1 MANLKEVAQ
10 AVIDGSRERAAGLTQ
25 QALDEG
31 ADPTQILER
40 GLQVG
45 MAEIG
50 RRFREGEC
58 YVPEVLLAAR
68 AMHTGLDVL
77 RPRLTQSG
85 VPTIGRV
92 VIGTVAGDLHDIGK
106 NLVGMMLE
114 GAGFQVVDLGVDVSV
129 EGFVEA
135 VREHAPDIVGMSALI
150 TTTMPAMGQA
160 VEALK
165 EVGLRGAVKVVV
177 GGAPVTREYA
187 SRIGA
192 DGYGVDAAEAVDVCK
207 SLVGRI

>member
-1 MANLKEVAQ
+1 VANLKEVAQ

-50 RRFREGEC
+50 RRFREGVC